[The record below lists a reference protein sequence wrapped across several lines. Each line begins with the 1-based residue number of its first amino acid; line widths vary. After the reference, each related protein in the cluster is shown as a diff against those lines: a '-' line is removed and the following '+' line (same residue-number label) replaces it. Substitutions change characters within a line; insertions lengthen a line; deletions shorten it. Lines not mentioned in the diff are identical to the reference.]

1 MIGRLTRN
9 QHDVV
14 AVVYGCAI
22 LLSSLDTTIG
32 NTSLAS
38 LGSAFTIPPTAVDMV
53 VAGYLV
59 SLSVF
64 MPVAGWLGACCG
76 VKRTFSVAPG
86 HRYGDLTARLRG
98 RRGSP
103 ATALAER
110 RGRWWRTARSGRDGA
125 LSSGAVPDRLY
136 A

>member
-53 VAGYLV
+53 VAG
-59 SLSVF
+59 
-64 MPVAGWLGACCG
+64 
-76 VKRTFSVAPG
+76 
-86 HRYGDLTARLRG
+86 
-98 RRGSP
+98 
-103 ATALAER
+103 
-110 RGRWWRTARSGRDGA
+110 
-125 LSSGAVPDRLY
+125 
-136 A
+136 